1 MGEVVYINREGHERR
16 EPTKRSIDELLP
28 RYYET
33 HNDSIRYESV
43 RSIPIDGHEVA
54 WMRFDGTRTDDSEFS
69 GRSFKCACDFE
80 EGVGWRTDEK
90 YGVTGLDGGEKCLP
104 KKVALYLRQQELRAE
119 YIEQFKEDA
128 IWGEDLALIQ
138 HVPEVIMDLIEKD
151 KRGEFIGE
159 GTSGAHF
166 WGGHMYM
173 QTVEAITGK
182 SMRDLWEDMDKM
194 QSAKQITLEGCVIQE
209 YRQPPKP
216 SWTESG
222 RYEYEGY
229 TGIAEL
235 PNHSKM
241 PQRWQIAIVGPSQ
254 RVIAEGIQGPALM
267 HESSF
272 GPDVEDIASVE
283 VAIREIIDGYIWD
296 PMSQA

>member
-1 MGEVVYINREGHERR
+1 MSEIYANHEGVERR
-16 EPTKRSIDELLP
+16 SPTKRAIEELLL

-33 HNDSIRYESV
+33 HSDGIVYETI

-54 WMRFDGTRTDDSEFS
+54 WMQFNGSRMDGSEFS
-69 GRSFKCACDFE
+69 GRTFKCACDFE

-90 YGVTGLDGGEKCLP
+90 YGVMGLGGGEKCLP
-104 KKVALYLRQQELRAE
+104 KKVAEHLRQQELRAE
-119 YIEQFKEDA
+119 YIEKFPDDA
-128 IWGEDLALIQ
+128 IWGDDLALIKR
-138 HVPEVIMDLIEKD
+138 VPEVVMDLIEKD

-182 SMRDLWEDMDKM
+182 PMRDLWEDMDKM
-194 QSAKQITLEGCVIQE
+194 QVAKQISLEGCVIQE
-209 YRQPPKP
+209 YRQPPEQK
-216 SWTESG
+216 WAEYG
-222 RYEYEGY
+222 RIEYEGY
-229 TGIAEL
+229 VGIAEL
-235 PNHSKM
+235 PSHSKM
-241 PQRWQIAIVGPSQ
+241 PQRWQITIVGPGG

-267 HESSF
+267 HESTF
-272 GPDVEDIASVE
+272 GADVEDVTAVE
-283 VAIREIIDGYIWD
+283 SAIRETIEQYIWD